1 MINNNSNILSLDKG
15 GHLYKWKIDLTNKD
29 LIKL

>member
-1 MINNNSNILSLDKG
+1 MISVKYNSLIVDYS
-15 GHLYKWKIDLTNKD
+15 GHLYKWKIDLISKD